1 MNTDVHN
8 SDTSV
13 AKERTTVRLD
23 FGQFTLNNGDRI
35 RLFGTPGL
43 HRFNLLWKILSKGAL
58 GLIILADNSRPDPL
72 ADMSV
77 YLNRFSEQLD
87 TLPCAIGVGRL
98 DTHPHPSLD
107 HFANLL
113 AEKNRIFPVIGVD
126 VRRKDDVI
134 LLIDTLLMQLESGIS
149 GVQS

>member
-1 MNTDVHN
+1 MDNLPVD
-8 SDTSV
+8 
-13 AKERTTVRLD
+13 
-23 FGQFTLNNGDRI
+23 NGDRI

-43 HRFNLLWKILSKGAL
+43 HRFDFLWKILSKGAL

-113 AEKNRIFPVIGVD
+113 AEKNRIFPVVGVD

>member
-1 MNTDVHN
+1 MDNLPVD
-8 SDTSV
+8 
-13 AKERTTVRLD
+13 
-23 FGQFTLNNGDRI
+23 NGDRI

-43 HRFNLLWKILSKGAL
+43 HRFDLLWKIFSKGAL

-107 HFANLL
+107 DYANLL
-113 AEKNRIFPVIGVD
+113 AEKNRTFPVIGVD
-126 VRRKDDVI
+126 VRRKDDVV
-134 LLIDTLLMQLESGIS
+134 LLIDTLLMPLESGIS

>member
-1 MNTDVHN
+1 MGKTATVNTDVHN

-43 HRFNLLWKILSKGAL
+43 HRFDLLWKIFSKGAL

-77 YLNRFSEQLD
+77 YLNRFSEELD

-98 DTHPHPSLD
+98 DTHLD
-107 HFANLL
+107 LSSDNYANLL
-113 AEKNRIFPVIGVD
+113 AEKTVFF
-126 VRRKDDVI
+126 
-134 LLIDTLLMQLESGIS
+134 LLSAWTCGAKMT
-149 GVQS
+149 

>member
-1 MNTDVHN
+1 MDNLPVD
-8 SDTSV
+8 
-13 AKERTTVRLD
+13 
-23 FGQFTLNNGDRI
+23 NGDRI

-43 HRFNLLWKILSKGAL
+43 HRFDLLWKILSKGAL

-107 HFANLL
+107 HYANLL